1 MVSQMIAVSG
11 YLSWETA
18 RTLGS
23 KTGYIVQWERG
34 GWVLYRAPTLEESI
48 RAVHPA
54 RTALEWSPRE
64 QCRTWAFGPLE
75 G

>member
-1 MVSQMIAVSG
+1 MIAVSG
-11 YLSWETA
+11 PLSWEMA
-18 RTLGS
+18 YDLGM
-23 KTGYIVQWERG
+23 KTRYVVQWEQG
-34 GWVLYRAPTLEESI
+34 GWVLYSAPTLEESI

-64 QCRTWAFGPLE
+64 QCRTWAFGPME